1 MHWRPALGFHTP
13 NALAQAAAVAVLPLP
28 DALEP
33 LLHKFS
39 VVTAVYGFLLR
50 QHIQVRCVPVNALSR
65 VLLLF
70 VGRHDNC
77 TIGFQAI

>member
-1 MHWRPALGFHTP
+1 
-13 NALAQAAAVAVLPLP
+13 VLPVP

-50 QHIQVRCVPVNALSR
+50 QHIQVCGRATVAFASIAL
-65 VLLLF
+65 
-70 VGRHDNC
+70 
-77 TIGFQAI
+77 